1 MFERLMIHGAALA
14 LKAALARRDALAEA
28 LREAAPEGVKVSEA
42 EDGVALSGRGLER
55 RFALEPELRW
65 LPLRQAPGERGRGR

>member
-14 LKAALARRDALAEA
+14 RKAALARRDSLAET
-28 LREAAPEGVKVSEA
+28 LSEEAPEGVEVSAA

-65 LPLRQAPGERGRGR
+65 LSAGRRR